1 MLSFVSPLASQIG
14 FLIASLNKSNYKSLA
29 LELSQV
35 NLYVY
40 CKVVPLPRLFSFC
53 FYLTGMYAVFGFI
66 SRRMTAMS
74 VVKLD

>member
-35 NLYVY
+35 NLNVLQSGAIAQT
-40 CKVVPLPRLFSFC
+40 VQFC

>member
-35 NLYVY
+35 NLNLLQSGAIAQTVQFLF
-40 CKVVPLPRLFSFC
+40 LPHWNVCCIWLHKQKDDSNVC
-53 FYLTGMYAVFGFI
+53 
-66 SRRMTAMS
+66 S
-74 VVKLD
+74 

>member
-35 NLYVY
+35 NLHVLQSGAIAQT
-40 CKVVPLPRLFSFC
+40 VQFLFLPHWNVLL
-53 FYLTGMYAVFGFI
+53 YLA
-66 SRRMTAMS
+66 S
-74 VVKLD
+74 